1 VVVFDG
7 PVMKLKDQLP
17 VPDQTFVLGAAMG
30 ALAVEKTLIPPA
42 AGFDVGH
49 RDERL
54 RSHRATVNRT
64 LVSPV
69 RTTDL

>member
-1 VVVFDG
+1 
-7 PVMKLKDQLP
+7 
-17 VPDQTFVLGAAMG
+17 MG

-42 AGFDVGH
+42 AGFDVGD

-54 RSHRATVNRT
+54 RSHQATVIRT